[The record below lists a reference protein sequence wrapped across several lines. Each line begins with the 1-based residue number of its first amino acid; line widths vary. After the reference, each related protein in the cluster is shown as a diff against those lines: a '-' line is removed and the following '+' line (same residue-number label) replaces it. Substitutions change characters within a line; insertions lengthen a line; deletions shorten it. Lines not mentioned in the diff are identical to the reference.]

1 MSANDLYTHAET
13 SREIS
18 PILSPGFHKQSWHTG
33 YGQEPRSSH
42 HKHSHPPNGHAR
54 SSSAFVFPMKSGR
67 ARGESDLGRPAN
79 PQSAVYRPA
88 LEGVDSD
95 PSPGLARWIS
105 VPEALTGWL
114 IPMPYMLAS
123 VAYSSISGE
132 KLGGGTQLPHAGDR
146 DGLALPMRKFSSD
159 SGLIEACTLTS
170 GTLLLFGILAKIT
183 SSPRVLDRRK
193 DSSAKMLLTASTAK
207 SMMRHVF
214 SIGLPFYSAMP
225 IGGLRTGLV
234 MLAATGACLTPPG
247 NPLGGSIHEWKDVL
261 SSRIATLS
269 VIVVSTILDFMGWTF
284 HAPLPDMILGCM
296 ALALSILV
304 VPLPL
309 STQGSSTGYKITT
322 KSTFGGSDAMS
333 RLVATPADVNVT
345 LLAGLLMSMISIAL
359 SMTWSIA
366 PSIGASAMIFSTLSV
381 AAMSAAM
388 LFGKPATLRSEFP
401 TGLGLGCLLTA
412 CCAFLYSP
420 SLWPGTVCNGGLSAL
435 SFLGVLFDNNNT
447 ITEDHAPQNIHTRT
461 AHASHNHDHHHHDH
475 GLAHASPT
483 THSALTAILLNR
495 CEPGSLLHQILSEE
509 DSRRILY
516 FTTLNFDVMFV
527 QRVYGYL
534 SGSLGLLS
542 DTVHMFFDYLGLVV
556 GLGAAVASKLLPTA
570 ENPYGWGKLNT
581 LAGFWRW
588 RLLDAGERGVRVG
601 SDRRDSGAQA
611 FEARQRAARR
621 VRGRAA
627 RRFGGTICFW
637 ACARRTR
644 PRAFARAI
652 HTAWIVLTT
661 TRTTTMRLHRLM
673 ATPIMKICTASTYT
687 SQPTP
692 ADRWR

>member
-1 MSANDLYTHAET
+1 
-13 SREIS
+13 
-18 PILSPGFHKQSWHTG
+18 
-33 YGQEPRSSH
+33 
-42 HKHSHPPNGHAR
+42 
-54 SSSAFVFPMKSGR
+54 
-67 ARGESDLGRPAN
+67 
-79 PQSAVYRPA
+79 
-88 LEGVDSD
+88 
-95 PSPGLARWIS
+95 
-105 VPEALTGWL
+105 
-114 IPMPYMLAS
+114 
-123 VAYSSISGE
+123 
-132 KLGGGTQLPHAGDR
+132 
-146 DGLALPMRKFSSD
+146 
-159 SGLIEACTLTS
+159 
-170 GTLLLFGILAKIT
+170 
-183 SSPRVLDRRK
+183 
-193 DSSAKMLLTASTAK
+193 
-207 SMMRHVF
+207 
-214 SIGLPFYSAMP
+214 
-225 IGGLRTGLV
+225 
-234 MLAATGACLTPPG
+234 
-247 NPLGGSIHEWKDVL
+247 
-261 SSRIATLS
+261 
-269 VIVVSTILDFMGWTF
+269 
-284 HAPLPDMILGCM
+284 
-296 ALALSILV
+296 
-304 VPLPL
+304 
-309 STQGSSTGYKITT
+309 
-322 KSTFGGSDAMS
+322 
-333 RLVATPADVNVT
+333 
-345 LLAGLLMSMISIAL
+345 
-359 SMTWSIA
+359 
-366 PSIGASAMIFSTLSV
+366 MIFSTLSV

-435 SFLGVLFDNNNT
+435 CFLGVLFDNNNT
-447 ITEDHAPQNIHTRT
+447 ITEDHAPQHTHTRT

-516 FTTLNFDVMFV
+516 FTTLNFDFMFV

-542 DTVHMFFDYLGLVV
+542 DTVHMFFDYVGLVV
-556 GLGAAVASKLLPTA
+556 DLGAAVASKLLPTA

-627 RRFGGTICFW
+627 RRFGGAICFW

-652 HTAWIVLTT
+652 HTAWIVLAT